1 MAPLTR
7 IPVQPGVLI
16 WARETAGLDAKAAA
30 DRLGVKIE
38 RVEEWEAGETVPTI
52 GQVRAMAVAYYRP
65 LAALFMSEPIKNE
78 KLAKLPD
85 FRRSEK
91 HDQVLSRALQDG
103 IMRAHRQREAV
114 LEIAEESELP
124 PSETDALFSLDFQ
137 RNFEDLGAD
146 LRKILEMDNLSKKT
160 ISNPYELL
168 RSLIRR
174 AEILNVMVMQVQ
186 RVEINDMR
194 GFSFGDGPAPI
205 VALNGADW
213 PRGKI
218 FSLLHELAHVGFRS
232 NGLCDL
238 EHRSDEQIERMCD
251 EVAAS
256 ALMPQNAFLAL
267 VGDLRGSA
275 LTTEIAAALGNSF
288 GASGEAAVLRMVE
301 LKRATWE
308 DYWRLRPEFQQAYQQ
323 FKAEERQQSE
333 GKDPP
338 PIFYQLRTR
347 DLGRRF
353 IRQVLDA
360 HGDDLLSTRDV
371 TQLLGVSYDKLPKL
385 ARAAGEDF

>member
-16 WARETAGLDAKAAA
+16 WARETAGLDVEAAA
-30 DRLGVKIE
+30 GRLGVKIE
-38 RVEEWEAGETVPTI
+38 RVQEWEAGETVPTI
-52 GQVRAMAVAYYRP
+52 GQVRAMAAAYYRP

-78 KLAKLPD
+78 KLATLPD

-103 IMRAHRQREAV
+103 IMRARRQREAV
-114 LEIAEESELP
+114 LGIGEELELST
-124 PSETDALFSLDFQ
+124 SETDALFSLDFN
-137 RNFEDLGAD
+137 RNSEDLGVELRKYLEIAD
-146 LRKILEMDNLSKKT
+146 LSRTVIA
-160 ISNPYELL
+160 NPYELL
-168 RSLIRR
+168 RRLIRR
-174 AEILNVMVMQVQ
+174 AENLNVMVMQVQ

-194 GFSFGDGPAPI
+194 GFSFGDGPSPI

-238 EHRSDEQIERMCD
+238 EHRSDEQIERKCD
-251 EVAAS
+251 EVAAA
-256 ALMPQNAFLAL
+256 ALMPQHEFSAL
-267 VGDLRGSA
+267 VGDLHGSA
-275 LTTEIAAALGNSF
+275 LTTEIAATIGNSF

-308 DYWRLRPEFQQAYQQ
+308 DYWRLRPEFQRAYQQ
-323 FKAEERQQSE
+323 FKADERQQSE

-360 HGDDLLSTRDV
+360 HGEDLLSTRDV

>member
-16 WARETAGLDAKAAA
+16 WARETAGLDVEAAA
-30 DRLGVKIE
+30 DRLGVRPE
-38 RVEEWEAGETVPTI
+38 RVREWESGETVPTI
-52 GQVRAMAVAYYRP
+52 GQVRAMSKAYYRP
-65 LAALFMSEPIKNE
+65 LAALFMSEPIRNE
-78 KLAKLPD
+78 KLAQLPD

-91 HDQVLSRALQDG
+91 QAQILSRALQDG
-103 IMRAHRQREAV
+103 IMRARRQREAV
-114 LEIAEESELP
+114 LGIAEELELP
-124 PSETDALFSLDFQ
+124 AAETDALFSLDIK
-137 RNFEDLGAD
+137 RTSEDLGVE
-146 LRKILEMDNLSKKT
+146 LRKYLEMHDLSKT
-160 ISNPYELL
+160 VITNPYELL
-168 RSLIRR
+168 RTLIRR
-174 AEILNVMVMQVQ
+174 AESLNVMVMQVQ

-205 VALNGADW
+205 LALNGADW

-238 EHRSDEQIERMCD
+238 EHRSAEQIERKCD
-251 EVAAS
+251 EVAAA
-256 ALMPQNAFLAL
+256 ALMPQQEFAAL
-267 VGDLRGSA
+267 IGDLRGSA
-275 LTTEIAAALGNSF
+275 LNIEIAASIGNSF

-308 DYWRLRPEFQQAYQQ
+308 DYWRLRPEFQRAYQQ
-323 FKAEERQQSE
+323 FKAEEREQSE

-360 HGDDLLSTRDV
+360 HGEDLLSSRDV
-371 TQLLGVSYDKLPKL
+371 TQLLGISYDKLPKL